1 MGGVAGTSSPK
12 NDQNFNFF
20 FFCFKWSSKWSINSA
35 FVECRRASLPE
46 IHCSHPLFDF
56 FIWRTLHKQII
67 FMAGTRSQANSDKLL
82 DSSKLSKEGKAI
94 VQLITG
100 HIDILRE
107 EFGDIFREK
116 DKEISN
122 LKVELSSLK
131 AKMAIL
137 EERHDDADAYER
149 RNTLLISGDG
159 VPHVAAGENCNALVC
174 SMVKEKLKINIS
186 PNDNYFHFPPYWP

>member
-1 MGGVAGTSSPK
+1 
-12 NDQNFNFF
+12 
-20 FFCFKWSSKWSINSA
+20 
-35 FVECRRASLPE
+35 
-46 IHCSHPLFDF
+46 
-56 FIWRTLHKQII
+56 
-67 FMAGTRSQANSDKLL
+67 MAGTRSQANSDKLL

-116 DKEISN
+116 NKEISN
-122 LKVELSSLK
+122 LKLEPSSLK

-137 EERHDDADAYER
+137 EERHDDADAR
-149 RNTLLISGDG
+149 RRDTLLISGDG

-174 SMVKEKLKINIS
+174 SMVKEKLKKKTAMPWYAVWSRKN
-186 PNDNYFHFPPYWP
+186 